1 MSALQLRRC
10 KPADHAPCQ
19 AESTSAPQATKN
31 ATVPP
36 SNAPPAFGFW
46 FIGRISFHVH
56 SDEAA
61 RAALV
66 AMAQVDEPDD
76 AAGPRD
82 EDEAKVI
89 SGVC

>member
-10 KPADHAPCQ
+10 KPADHALCQ
-19 AESTSAPQATKN
+19 AESTSAPRATKN
-31 ATVPP
+31 ATVPALERATGVRFLVHR
-36 SNAPPAFGFW
+36 SYLL
-46 FIGRISFHVH
+46 HVH

-66 AMAQVDEPDD
+66 AVAQVDEPDD